1 LSNQTPQIPPSI
13 DTMNITKST
22 MVLEDV
28 GNTSE
33 AIRLAEEPAGD
44 ANKKR
49 MIMKVYL
56 QKRF

>member
-1 LSNQTPQIPPSI
+1 
-13 DTMNITKST
+13 